1 MKGTSELERVC
12 KVVKTRRRRKGEVP
26 RDNRWSEGGS
36 VVEWVR
42 GIVGSV
48 SIRCRE

>member
-1 MKGTSELERVC
+1 MKGTSELEREC
-12 KVVKTRRRRKGEVP
+12 KVVKTRRRKGGVP
-26 RDNRWSEGGS
+26 RDNRWSEGGR